1 MKRNPVSDILQQAG
15 KLVGDSGFKD
25 EVENGV
31 KAAVQSALSRMDMVN
46 RDEFDAQAAVLQRTR
61 QRVEQ
66 LEQQLNA
73 LSAQLEALENKA

>member
-1 MKRNPVSDILQQAG
+1 MKRNPVSDLLQQAG
-15 KLVGDSGFKD
+15 KLVGNSGLKN
-25 EVENGV
+25 EIESGV

-66 LEQQLNA
+66 LEQQLIT
-73 LSAQLEALENKA
+73 LSAQLETLEK